1 MEQQKLQGEMI
12 RYIMTNMEDAV
23 CVTDRH
29 GFLLYYN
36 PAAQALFGLPS
47 KEEKGQRI
55 WEYIPFLETN
65 DNLIEMFI
73 ESIRSTQ
80 PSRQMLVLYENN
92 KGAVSHLRVSLSF
105 SEEEGGRFLVVISDL
120 SELVKVKDA
129 FTRYTSPQ
137 IANYVLYTPEGEA
150 RDGENREV
158 TILMSDLRGFT
169 AMSAAMEAKPLVEM
183 LNHYFEKMTEVINYF
198 QGTVIEFLGDGI
210 FVVFG
215 APQSDPDHATHAVAC
230 AVRMQN
236 AMPEVN
242 QWNRENGFPELTMG
256 IGVCTGTCVVGNI
269 GSEQKMKYGCV
280 GESVNLAGRVESQ
293 TVGSQILITE
303 STAALMKEP
312 LTTAGE
318 FSFLPKGAKAPLTV
332 YDVTGLGTEYRL
344 ERKTEET
351 VWTRLEEPPTVD
363 FYLLNENKSVDQDRL
378 KGEIRAVSDDGGFLK
393 LKAPVALTFHQ
404 NVLIDIGENLYGKV
418 TGQEAEEAVICL
430 TACPDCYE
438 GWVRGLR

>member
-1 MEQQKLQGEMI
+1 MEQQNLQGDMI
-12 RYIMTNMEDAV
+12 RYIMTNMVDAV

-36 PAAQALFGLPS
+36 PAAQALFGFPF
-47 KEEKGQRI
+47 KDDKKQRI
-55 WEYIPFLETN
+55 WEYIPFVETN
-65 DNLIEMFI
+65 DDLIEMFI
-73 ESIRSTQ
+73 ESIRSMQT
-80 PSRQMLVLYENN
+80 SRHMLVLYENN
-92 KGAVSHLRVSLSF
+92 QGMVFHLRVSLSYN
-105 SEEEGGRFLVVISDL
+105 EENDGRFLVVISDL
-120 SELVKVKDA
+120 SELVRVKDA

-137 IANYVLYTPEGEA
+137 IADYVLYTPEGEA
-150 RDGENREV
+150 RDGESREV

-169 AMSAAMEAKPLVEM
+169 AMSAAMEAKPLVKM
-183 LNHYFEKMTEVINYF
+183 LNHYFEKMVEVINAF

-215 APQSDPDHATHAVAC
+215 APMGDPDHAAHAVAC
-230 AVRMQN
+230 AIGMQN

-242 QWNRENGFPELTMG
+242 QWNREHGYPALKMG

-303 STAALMKEP
+303 STAALLKEP

-318 FSFLPKGAKAPLTV
+318 FSFLPKGAKEPVTV
-332 YDVTGLGTEYRL
+332 YDVTAMGTEYRL
-344 ERKTEET
+344 EKKTGET
-351 VWTRLEEPPTVD
+351 AWIRLEEPPTVD

-378 KGEIRAVSDDGGFLK
+378 KGEVRSVSGDGSLLK
-393 LKAPVALTFHQ
+393 LRTPAPPAFHQ
-404 NVLIDIGENLYGKV
+404 NVLIDIGGNLYGKV
-418 TGQEAEEAVICL
+418 TGQEGEEAVVCL
-430 TACPDCYE
+430 TAFPDCFE
-438 GWVRGLR
+438 SWFKNLK

>member
-1 MEQQKLQGEMI
+1 MEQQKLQGDMI
-12 RYIMTNMEDAV
+12 QYIMTNMEDAV

-36 PAAQALFGLPS
+36 PAAKALFGLSS
-47 KEEKGQRI
+47 KEKKEQRI
-55 WEYIPFLETN
+55 WEYIPFVETN

-73 ESIRSTQ
+73 ESICYRKT
-80 PSRQMLVLYENN
+80 SRQMLVLYENN
-92 KGAVSHLRVSLSF
+92 RGMVSHLRVSLSYRD
-105 SEEEGGRFLVVISDL
+105 EDGGRFLVVISDL
-120 SELVKVKDA
+120 SELVRVKDA

-137 IANYVLYTPEGEA
+137 IADYVLSTPEGEA

-169 AMSAAMEAKPLVEM
+169 AMSAAVEAKPLVEM
-183 LNHYFEKMTEVINYF
+183 LNHYFEKMTEVINFY

-215 APQSDPDHATHAVAC
+215 APQSDPDHATHAVSC
-230 AVRMQN
+230 AIRMQN

-242 QWNRENGFPELTMG
+242 RWNREHGFPALTMG

-269 GSEQKMKYGCV
+269 GSDQKMKYGCV

-303 STAALMKEP
+303 STAAMLKEP

-318 FSFLPKGAKAPLTV
+318 FSFLPKGSRAPLTV
-332 YDVTGLGTEYRL
+332 YDVTALGTEYRL
-344 ERKTEET
+344 ERRTEET
-351 VWTRLEEPPTVD
+351 AWIRLKEPPMID
-363 FYLLNENKSVDQDRL
+363 FYLLNENKSVNPDRL
-378 KGEIRAVSDDGGFLK
+378 KGEIRFVSDDGSLLK
-393 LKAPVALTFHQ
+393 LKTPVPPAFHQ
-404 NVLIDIGENLYGKV
+404 NVLIDIGDNLYGKV
-418 TGQEAEEAVICL
+418 TGQETDETVICL
-430 TACPDCYE
+430 TAFPDRYE
-438 GWVRGLR
+438 EWFRSLR